1 MQEHNVEVR
10 IGHDD
15 YGHWWTVVIVDDDE
29 ALRRGP
35 FEDHAGAEKAG
46 IELVGTLRNLDDDGM
61 SLFISERAL
70 PTRH

>member
-1 MQEHNVEVR
+1 VQEHNVEVR

-15 YGHWWTVVIVDDDE
+15 EGHWWTIVIVDNDE

-35 FEDHAGAEKAG
+35 FEDQARAEKAA
-46 IELVGTLRNLDDDGM
+46 IELAGNIRNLDDDGM
-61 SLFISERAL
+61 RLFIAERGF